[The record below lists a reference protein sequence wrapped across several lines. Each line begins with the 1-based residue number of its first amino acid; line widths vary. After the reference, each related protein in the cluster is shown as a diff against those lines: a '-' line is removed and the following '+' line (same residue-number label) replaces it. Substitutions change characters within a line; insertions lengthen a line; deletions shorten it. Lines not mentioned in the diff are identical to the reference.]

1 MKISSLSLLTSLLFL
16 PVRVAGAAETKE
28 FHQVF
33 PLDAAG
39 EFTLRTFKGEVKLV
53 AWSRSEVKVDAR
65 IEADSPCGDDDRA
78 ERIKN
83 TEIRVQSSARS
94 VEVSTDCG
102 HREKQVDGCSSL
114 PFVNYE
120 ISVPAT
126 AKVRISD
133 HKSNIHIANLR
144 GDLRVTTHKG
154 KLDIS
159 GLEGALDLQT
169 HRGEGR
175 ASFAKWSQASRFE
188 THKGDLEIVVPKGS
202 GLNLDASLGRKGTLD
217 SDWIRAADGAGG
229 KDRSKRVQTAV
240 NGGGPELRL
249 VTHKGTFRLIQG

>member
-16 PVRVAGAAETKE
+16 PIRVAGAAETKE

-33 PLDAAG
+33 PLDASG
-39 EFTLRTFKGEVKLV
+39 QFTLKTFKGEVKL
-53 AWSRSEVKVDAR
+53 ATWSRSEVKVDAR
-65 IEADSPCGDDDRA
+65 IEPDTSCGDDQA

-83 TEIRVQSSARS
+83 TEIRVQSSAGS
-94 VEVSTDCG
+94 VEVSTDYG
-102 HREKQVDGCSSL
+102 NKEERQVGCTSW

-133 HKSNIHIANLR
+133 HKSNIHVANLR
-144 GDLRVTTHKG
+144 GDLRIATHKG
-154 KLDIS
+154 TLDLS
-159 GLEGALDLQT
+159 GLEGALDLET
-169 HRGEGR
+169 HKGEGR
-175 ASFAKWSQASRFE
+175 ATFAKWSQASRFQ

-202 GLNLDASLGRKGTLD
+202 GLNLDASLGRRATLE
-217 SDWIRAADGAGG
+217 SELLGAAKSSEGN
-229 KDRSKRVQTAV
+229 DRSKRVQTAV

-249 VTHKGTFRLIQG
+249 ITHKGTFRVHQG